1 MELVE
6 LLIVCAARRPLIHRL
21 SAKTDAPLR
30 WLAAAVPQQPR
41 VMVAIPTGLVLSD
54 WYWINS
60 LSTCTNPFV

>member
-54 WYWINS
+54 
-60 LSTCTNPFV
+60 